1 MLEKECG
8 RRVTVMEPLI
18 RDAFGKVAAVVF
30 NLSENAVRDA
40 LTTMASDPTESF
52 IHEGVGVRAWDRYE
66 AGGPLEAEDVDLNV
80 SPELSDMGRAQ
91 LFAVLD
97 GYHQGRDVSFI
108 ATSDP
113 WKVFVRAPG
122 SPTATVYVLPGA
134 TGPLNLAARI
144 LLGKRDR
151 TTDAL
156 PRAGIGL
163 AWEQVTA
170 DAMRQ
175 WVKSNQQRALS
186 DHPAFESVV
195 QSLQPGLPGLF
206 VIRTPPV
213 PFSPVLPAETYE
225 HRVAAAVFETSE
237 EYEQCESFYREPGAA
252 FFETPPNF
260 RNRPPFSYLPASLA
274 GGIEVGRALI
284 VETRWPDVGAVS
296 VYAMPAEILAVRLDL
311 KASGFR
317 ERYGVQF
324 HKDMAS
330 AAEFWR
336 RFPGKAVMEAGRV
349 VHPRAGRRS
358 V

>member
-1 MLEKECG
+1 MLEQERG

-18 RDAFGKVAAVVF
+18 RDAFGKVSKVVF
-30 NLSENAVRDA
+30 NLSENGVRDA
-40 LTTMASDPTESF
+40 LTTMESDPTECF

-80 SPELSDMGRAQ
+80 SPEFSDMARAQ

-97 GYHQGRDVSFI
+97 GYHQGRDVNFV

-122 SPTATVYVLPGA
+122 APTATVYVLPGA
-134 TGPLNLAARI
+134 ADPLNLAVRI

-151 TTDAL
+151 ATDAL
-156 PRAGIGL
+156 PRAGIRQ
-163 AWEQVTA
+163 AWEKMTA

-213 PFSPVLPAETYE
+213 PFSPVLPVETYE
-225 HRVAAAVFETSE
+225 HRVGAAVFETPE
-237 EYEQCESFYREPGAA
+237 EYEQCERFYREPGAA
-252 FFETPPNF
+252 FFEAPPNL

-274 GGIEVGRALI
+274 GGIEEGRALA
-284 VETRWPDVGAVS
+284 VETPWPDVGAVS
-296 VYAMPAEILAVRLDL
+296 VYAMPGAILAIRPDL
-311 KASGFR
+311 KAGGFR

-324 HKDMAS
+324 HKDMAA

-336 RFPGKAVMEAGRV
+336 RFPGKVAIEVGRAE
-349 VHPRAGRRS
+349 HPRAGRRG